1 MPFCAMPAGNRF
13 NRLGHRGDAGGVRLW
28 DAVARE
34 RTGCW
39 ALGRANLDFDHVRLG
54 RTRDLRRLEM
64 QFQRLL
70 QICQSLFFSLA
81 LASDIHRE
89 KLRYIPIAFA
99 PDRRGEKLHHGPIV
113 PRAGR
118 PSCSSM
124 RPDPAG
130 DLGSLSI
137 LRQFEIVV

>member
-1 MPFCAMPAGNRF
+1 
-13 NRLGHRGDAGGVRLW
+13 
-28 DAVARE
+28 
-34 RTGCW
+34 
-39 ALGRANLDFDHVRLG
+39 
-54 RTRDLRRLEM
+54 
-64 QFQRLL
+64 
-70 QICQSLFFSLA
+70 
-81 LASDIHRE
+81 
-89 KLRYIPIAFA
+89 
-99 PDRRGEKLHHGPIV
+99 LHHGPIV